1 MGNQRPTVVAG
12 GGLNEIGVVAVALG
26 MPLRSD
32 NANPLATVE
41 AENNG
46 KSLKDF
52 SVEEK
57 KRKRRHRYTLIPTA
71 PGRPT
76 DPVDLSLRRATRS
89 FDWSNYTNLLNIIR
103 TSKTKK

>member
-1 MGNQRPTVVAG
+1 MGNQRPTVVAR

-41 AENNG
+41 AE
-46 KSLKDF
+46 KKKKLKGF
-52 SVEEK
+52 SMEGK
-57 KRKRRHRYTLIPTA
+57 KRKSRDRYTLIPTA

-76 DPVDLSLRRATRS
+76 DLVDLSLRRAPRS